1 VGVLFY
7 VIPFKNIQNILNFAN
22 VLSERRDIMVPS
34 NEMVREIEELRELLH
49 QLMNKKILLTDPELV
64 ALSQKLD
71 KLLNQ
76 YNELIK

>member
-1 VGVLFY
+1 VFFFY

-22 VLSERRDIMVPS
+22 VLSERRDIMAPS

>member
-1 VGVLFY
+1 
-7 VIPFKNIQNILNFAN
+7 
-22 VLSERRDIMVPS
+22 MVPS
-34 NEMVREIEELRELLH
+34 DEMVREIEELRELMY
-49 QLMNKKILLTDPELV
+49 QLMNKKNLLIDPELV